1 MGLKKVFGKARDF
14 YRVRVIALLE
24 EIPSEF
30 EWRDDILF
38 SYPEYEG
45 KSIREYRLEIV
56 DIDSGKGYVLRS
68 YKNREKVE
76 RRRQKIEED
85 LDELTKMQFE
95 KKYKFFST
103 ENRNVPRN
111 LS

>member
-1 MGLKKVFGKARDF
+1 MKKVFGKAKDF
-14 YRVRVIALLE
+14 YRVRVIALRE

-56 DIDSGKGYVLRS
+56 EIDSGKGHVLGS
-68 YKNREKVE
+68 YKNKEEVE
-76 RRRQKIEED
+76 RRRQKIQED

-95 KKYKFFST
+95 KKYKFLST
-103 ENRNVPRN
+103 KNKDVPRN